1 MTTVALVDD
10 HVLLRNSLAKIIGGF
25 EGFNVLFEADNGQ
38 HFIEQL
44 TKENTPDVVLL
55 DINMPVM
62 NGYETAAWIR
72 QHLHE
77 TKVLVLSMLDGD
89 TSVIKMINLGARGY
103 ILKDSKPAVLKEAF
117 MNIVSKGF
125 YSNDLVSSSMM
136 HFVSNDRKP
145 GVLAEN
151 NYKLSEKESIFIRHA
166 CTEMTYKEIAD
177 VMKTSPRNIDMY
189 RDSLFAKLDIK
200 SRVGLVLFAIK
211 EGIVKV

>member
-38 HFIEQL
+38 HFIDQL

-72 QHLHE
+72 QHLPE

-145 GVLAEN
+145 GTLAEN

-166 CTEMTYKEIAD
+166 CTEMTYKEIAE

-211 EGIVKV
+211 EGMVKV